1 MGTQRPKSEA
11 GEQPGGLLLRR
22 GGGGVE
28 WGRDECRRHV
38 SALPTRWVAHAEGWQ
53 EGAEAWRLCRACV
66 ELAGWR
72 AVVRGRPYLVSVI
85 PGARQRAVARAWRPV
100 CEVARQLVK
109 DGRGIVL
116 RARGRR
122 RRHEELLRELG
133 LGRGLPRPPGCPLA
147 AAATSCPATRRQH
160 LVPAARSCGRSAGP
174 SCRRSLLGHG
184 AFTCQRR
191 NDIISFASGI
201 YPAHSKRL
209 SKCRGKRSYWLI
221 PVLVCKS

>member
-38 SALPTRWVAHAEGWQ
+38 SALPTGSVAHAEGWQ

-160 LVPAARSCGRSAGP
+160 LVPAARSCGRLGLAAAAPSWATVPSPVSAGMTSSPLPLGSTRHIVNVCP
-174 SCRRSLLGHG
+174 SAGGKG
-184 AFTCQRR
+184 A
-191 NDIISFASGI
+191 IG
-201 YPAHSKRL
+201 
-209 SKCRGKRSYWLI
+209 
-221 PVLVCKS
+221 